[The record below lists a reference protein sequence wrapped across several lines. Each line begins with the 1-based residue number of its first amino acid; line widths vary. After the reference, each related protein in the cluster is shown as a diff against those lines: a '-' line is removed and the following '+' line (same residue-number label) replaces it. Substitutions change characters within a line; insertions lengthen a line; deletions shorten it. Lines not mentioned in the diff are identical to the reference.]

1 MVSYRHISYETEVK
15 LSDFSLIFPQTS
27 GAQHHT
33 ISPAIGKTSPDQHD
47 NSLSAPSSQ
56 GVSLN
61 PHGMG
66 STQNLNTIRS
76 INSNYSPHR
85 QIDYWRD
92 SPDLANIHQKIRNI
106 AKSHGTS
113 NDGTTIAASNIKL
126 PVAISLM
133 SVSDDD
139 EGDNPPSPVTSGGG
153 GSGGGVEA
161 PPGQGD
167 EVPVTGYNPGSG
179 GLSNTGDGYTPPGN
193 ANGNLPPSPP
203 EEIEVHARKVKVI
216 NGVQYLE
223 GSKGLVTY
231 VTHSGGYASLKISDL
246 DNEINKAAQDIGDSE
261 PDEKTIQSIYDY
273 FSSEEHNINDVRSL
287 YAHSDRIRDKV
298 EKDYNDVL
306 NRMSDADEMKKQL
319 DSLGN
324 NDNLNNTRFNLA
336 HSDEATALYKNLISQ
351 VQDRVPSSNDDN
363 WTNAQKDLVGKNG
376 TYKQVRY
383 DLAHFYGEAWV
394 IDPYWQN
401 MLGRPPTDAERGAV
415 EDKLADTSTIQG
427 MRVELAH
434 SDLVKNAVSSA
445 FEEKTG
451 QSLADDRNLMS
462 VTNIADD
469 MANRG
474 LTLERIKLLFDS
486 GAKLSSIDLNSN
498 PGSYTPVS
506 GVPSN
511 VHQYTDGSGRTFDIT
526 NRYTIQSV
534 ADDGV
539 SHRND
544 TKFSMNFIHLVND
557 TLGHG
562 GKFDAQRDK
571 ASALSYRG
579 LVDNANYNVGVWGA
593 AVGLTEG
600 ELGLAGMAYIASHNS
615 PSEAFS
621 TFNRDLPLWH
631 EGYVDYLNGYI
642 K

>member
-1 MVSYRHISYETEVK
+1 M
-15 LSDFSLIFPQTS
+15 SDFSLIFPQTS

-306 NRMSDADEMKKQL
+306 NRMSDAYEMKKQL

-434 SDLVKNAVSSA
+434 SDLVINALA
-445 FEEKTG
+445 KAYEDETG
-451 QSLADDRNLMS
+451 QSLENPQNLIPT
-462 VTNIADD
+462 TNISDD
-469 MANRG
+469 MANKG
-474 LTLERIKLLFDS
+474 LTLERIKSLLEV
-486 GAKLSSIDLNSN
+486 GAKLPAIDQNS
-498 PGSYTPVS
+498 PVGHYTPIE
-506 GVPSN
+506 GLPTN
-511 VHQYTDGSGRTFDIT
+511 THQYTDGSGRVFGIT
-526 NRYTIQSV
+526 ENYSLRSV
-534 ADDGV
+534 AEDGELHKTDDKL
-539 SHRND
+539 SL
-544 TKFSMNFIHLVND
+544 NFMHLMHD

-562 GKFDAQRDK
+562 GKFDAQRDNN
-571 ASALSYRG
+571 LQVSYKG

-593 AVGLTEG
+593 AVGLLDG
-600 ELGLAGMAYIASHNS
+600 EIEALGLLYIVKNDLHV
-615 PSEAFS
+615 EAFS
-621 TFNRDLPLWH
+621 TLQRDLPLWI
-631 EGYVDYLNGYI
+631 EGYNDYKSGYI

>member
-1 MVSYRHISYETEVK
+1 M
-15 LSDFSLIFPQTS
+15 S
-27 GAQHHT
+27 GPQHHT
-33 ISPAIGKTSPDQHD
+33 ISPPIGKTPPNQHD
-47 NSLSAPSSQ
+47 NPVSASSSQ
-56 GVSLN
+56 DVSLN
-61 PHGMG
+61 FHGMA
-66 STQNLNTIRS
+66 STKNLNTIASRDS
-76 INSNYSPHR
+76 SYSSHR
-85 QIDYWRD
+85 QIDYWRN
-92 SPDLANIHQKIRNI
+92 SPELKKIHQKIHN
-106 AKSHGTS
+106 
-113 NDGTTIAASNIKL
+113 TTKFDDTLSQPTKIAASNIKL
-126 PVAISLM
+126 PVAISLL

-139 EGDNPPSPVTSGGG
+139 EGANPPSPVTSGGG
-153 GSGGGVEA
+153 GEGGVEA
-161 PPGQGD
+161 PPGRGD
-167 EVPVTGYNPGSG
+167 EVPVTGYNPGAG
-179 GLSNTGDGYTPPGN
+179 GLSNTGDGYASTGN

-203 EEIEVHARKVKVI
+203 QEIEVHARKVKVI

-223 GSKGLVTY
+223 GSNGRLVTY
-231 VTHSGGYASLKISDL
+231 VTHSGAYASLKISDL
-246 DNEINKAAQDIGDSE
+246 DNEINKAAQDIGDSD

-273 FSSEEHNINDVRSL
+273 FSSEERNIKDVRSL
-287 YAHSDRIRDKV
+287 YAHSDRIRNKV

-306 NRMSDADEMKKQL
+306 NRMSDSDEMKKQL

-401 MLGRPPTDAERGAV
+401 MLGRPPTDAERSAV

-427 MRVELAH
+427 MRAELAH
-434 SDLVKNAVSSA
+434 SDLVRNAVSSA

-498 PGSYTPVS
+498 PGAYTPVA

-534 ADDGV
+534 ADDGA

-544 TKFSMNFIHLVND
+544 TKFSMSFIHLVND

-615 PSEAFS
+615 PSEALS